1 MQGTRNNRL
10 VSKLKF
16 GVVVNKTADGFVA
29 PALARYRPLSPAIA
43 ICAANKVPDA
53 KATKVAILL
62 IKDIVSSLLFTN
74 QWQWRCR
81 DRATYKSPQ
90 RP

>member
-29 PALARYRPLSPAIA
+29 PALA
-43 ICAANKVPDA
+43 ICAVNKVPDA